1 MAVTVRLSKMPRRR
15 RLVNTLTR
23 VIVALGGAGVI
34 AAIVLI
40 FVYLLWVVAPVFST
54 TDIEVGP
61 VYDLPAGDTL
71 LVTTNETD
79 EVGLRITRSGDAT
92 FFGVSSGGSS
102 GFSSDVRNTEQA
114 NASVSERSVSLG
126 RTLERVIEVAG
137 HTGLYAA
144 VDTDGA
150 VTMLQASYP
159 VAFDED
165 IRVIQPSLEY
175 VFEDDWL
182 EVEASGA
189 LDVYY
194 GDFEVRIAKLDR
206 RSLTI
211 HQYRDAEPGFALE
224 LPRRGRLQ
232 LDTDYERVVFGPRG
246 QWLYLLGV
254 DGTVEILDIARPTTP
269 KSIYIGRLVPENRTA
284 TAVEPLLGRYSLLVA
299 DDSGLVT
306 QWFVV
311 RDEFG
316 YQFKSARQFELDTP
330 AVRLV
335 PEPRRK
341 GFGAIDAAGHIHLFY
356 TTSQRTLA
364 SADLATEDVVFA
376 SIAPRSDL
384 MLTAARDGTVQSYH
398 LDNEHPEI
406 SWSTLWSKVWYEGYT
421 EPVYSWQSSSAD
433 NDFEPKFSLTPLLFG
448 TLKGAFY
455 AMVFAVPVAVMGAI
469 YTAYFM
475 APSMRRLVKPGIE
488 IMAALPTVILGFLA
502 GLWLAP
508 IIEANLSSVLSI
520 ILVMPVGVMV
530 CAWLWSRIP
539 DGITRRFDG
548 WYGVLVLPVLLLT
561 IWIAF
566 AIGPW
571 LETQFFGGN
580 SKAWFLENLGLSYDQ
595 RNALVVGL
603 AMGLA
608 VIPTIFS
615 IAEDAIYGV
624 PTHLINGSL
633 ALGATPWQTLTR
645 VVMLTA
651 SPGIFSAI
659 MIGLGRAVGE
669 TMIVL
674 MATGNTPVMDLNIFE
689 GMRTFAANI
698 AVELPESEV
707 GSTHYRIL
715 FLTALVLFLI
725 TFAFNTLAEIVR
737 QQLRNRYGNL

>member
-1 MAVTVRLSKMPRRR
+1 MSGTVTLSQLPRRR

-23 VIVALGGAGVI
+23 LIVALGGAGVI
-34 AAIVLI
+34 AAIALI
-40 FVYLLWVVAPVFST
+40 FFYLVWVVAPVFSAAH
-54 TDIEVGP
+54 IEPGP
-61 VYDLPAGDTL
+61 QYPLPAGDTL
-71 LVTTNETD
+71 LITTNETD
-79 EVGLRITRSGDAT
+79 EVGFRITRSGDAS
-92 FFGVSSGGSS
+92 FFGISG
-102 GFSSDVRNTEQA
+102 TEKA
-114 NASVSERSVSLG
+114 TARVSERSVSLG
-126 RTLERVIEVAG
+126 RSLGRVIEVAG
-137 HTGLYAA
+137 NNGMYAI
-144 VDTDGA
+144 VDTEGSLT
-150 VTMLQASYP
+150 VVQASYP
-159 VAFDED
+159 VDFEED
-165 IRVIQPSLEY
+165 QRIMQPSLEY
-175 VFEDDWL
+175 VFEDEWL
-182 EVEASGA
+182 EMGRGSV

-194 GDFEVRIAKLDR
+194 GDFEVLIAELDGRKLV
-206 RSLTI
+206 L
-211 HQYRDAEPGFALE
+211 HQFRDAEPGFALE
-224 LPRRGRLQ
+224 MPRRGRLT
-232 LDTDYERVVFGPRG
+232 LDTEYERVLFGPRG
-246 QWLYLLGV
+246 QWLYLLGS
-254 DGTVEILDIARPTTP
+254 DGAVEILDIARPKAP
-269 KSIYIGRLVPENRTA
+269 KSLYIGRLAPETQAVTA
-284 TAVEPLLGRYSLLVA
+284 IEPLLGRYSLLVA
-299 DDSGLVT
+299 DDAGLVT

-316 YQFKSARQFELDTP
+316 YEFKAARQFELDSP
-330 AVRLV
+330 AVKLV

-341 GFGAIDAAGHIHLFY
+341 GFGAVDAAGHFHLFY
-356 TTSQRTLA
+356 TTSQRSLA
-364 SADLATEDVVFA
+364 SDDLVTRDVIFA

-384 MLTAARDGTVQSYH
+384 LLTAASDGTVQSYH

-448 TLKGAFY
+448 TLKAAFY
-455 AMVFAVPVAVMGAI
+455 AMAFAVPVAIMGAI
-469 YTAYFM
+469 YTAFFM

-508 IIEANLSSVLSI
+508 IIEANLSAVLSI
-520 ILVMPVGVMV
+520 ILVLPAGVMLF
-530 CAWLWSRIP
+530 AWLWSRIP
-539 DGITRRFDG
+539 DNITRRFDG
-548 WYGVLVLPVLLLT
+548 WYGLLVLPVLLLT
-561 IWIAF
+561 IWTAF

-571 LETQFFGGN
+571 LEIQFFGGD
-580 SKAWFLENLGLSYDQ
+580 SKAWFLENWGLSYDQ

-633 ALGATPWQTLTR
+633 ALGATPWQTLIR

-651 SPGIFSAI
+651 SPGIFSAV

-674 MATGNTPVMDLNIFE
+674 MATGNTPIMDLNIFE

-715 FLTALVLFLI
+715 FLAALVLFLI
-725 TFAFNTLAEIVR
+725 TFLFNTLAEIVR